1 MSTPATSAPYGG
13 DPPTIENRKVPL
25 RRANVAYRSREYL
38 SDKEVIPSYI
48 FRGDGHVID
57 LDAIVAGVVGL
68 TEFSGIWAYS
78 PWLRRDSAARACS
91 GQGKIAL
98 AMIARAKERAAIACR
113 GFLHIPAKRSNP
125 GSRRQSGLGSDP
137 DFSQFPNDFVHIH
150 RLWPFTEFVASV

>member
-1 MSTPATSAPYGG
+1 MSTPAASAPYGG

-38 SDKEVIPSYI
+38 SAKEVIPSYI

-78 PWLRRDSAARACS
+78 PFQASPAA
-91 GQGKIAL
+91 
-98 AMIARAKERAAIACR
+98 
-113 GFLHIPAKRSNP
+113 PP
-125 GSRRQSGLGSDP
+125 
-137 DFSQFPNDFVHIH
+137 V
-150 RLWPFTEFVASV
+150 

>member
-1 MSTPATSAPYGG
+1 MSTPAASAPYGG

-78 PWLRRDSAARACS
+78 PNSGNYTVQGSGVVVLAVYPWQSSDRR
-91 GQGKIAL
+91 
-98 AMIARAKERAAIACR
+98 
-113 GFLHIPAKRSNP
+113 P
-125 GSRRQSGLGSDP
+125 
-137 DFSQFPNDFVHIH
+137 
-150 RLWPFTEFVASV
+150 